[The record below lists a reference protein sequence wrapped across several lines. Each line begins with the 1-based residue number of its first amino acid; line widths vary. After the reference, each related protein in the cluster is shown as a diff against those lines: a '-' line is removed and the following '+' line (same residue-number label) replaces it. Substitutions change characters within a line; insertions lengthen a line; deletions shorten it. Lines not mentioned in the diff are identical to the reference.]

1 MTRSLR
7 VSMALAITMAVGAGV
22 AHADGDAAKGEK
34 IFAKCKA
41 CHTVEAGKNKVGPSL
56 AGVVGRKSGM
66 AEGFNY
72 SDAMKNAGLTWD
84 DATLDSYL
92 TAPKKL
98 IPGTKMAFP
107 GLPNEQDRL
116 DVIAYLKSATSQ

>member
-7 VSMALAITMAVGAGV
+7 VSLALAFTMAIGAGV
-22 AHADGDAAKGEK
+22 AHADGDAANGEK

-84 DATLDSYL
+84 EATLNTYL
-92 TAPKKL
+92 TSPKKL
-98 IPGTKMAFP
+98 VSGTKMAFP

-116 DVIAYLKSATSQ
+116 DVIAYLKSAGGQ

>member
-7 VSMALAITMAVGAGV
+7 VSLALAFATAMGAGA
-22 AHADGDAAKGEK
+22 AHADGDAANGEK

-56 AGVVGRKSGM
+56 AGVVGRKAGM

-72 SDAMKNAGLTWD
+72 SDAMKNSGLTWD
-84 DATLDSYL
+84 EATLNTYL
-92 TAPKKL
+92 TGPKKL
-98 IPGTKMAFP
+98 VPGTKMAFP

-116 DVIAYLKSATSQ
+116 DVIAYLKSAAQ

>member
-7 VSMALAITMAVGAGV
+7 VSMALAITMAVGAGT

-72 SDAMKNAGLTWD
+72 SDAMKNSGLTWD

-92 TAPKKL
+92 AAPKKSV
-98 IPGTKMAFP
+98 PGTKMAFP